1 MAYTAKKR
9 LSIQASC
16 SRPILVCFFLRPHT
30 KAQATKPSISGNTR
44 EPWHA
49 TCLLNSGKQTQR
61 RQKGLDHLANQLKRP
76 AFSWKANALIEQYHP
91 LARMGRLLR
100 GLAQVRRVALSRNL
114 LIPDPDL
121 CSLCSAHQSHYNRG
135 ILFLG
140 GFREG
145 YQSIAR
151 AYGTRDFVFKFKR
164 A

>member
-1 MAYTAKKR
+1 VACNLPVKFGQTNPKK
-9 LSIQASC
+9 A
-16 SRPILVCFFLRPHT
+16 
-30 KAQATKPSISGNTR
+30 
-44 EPWHA
+44 E
-49 TCLLNSGKQTQR
+49 
-61 RQKGLDHLANQLKRP
+61 KGLDHLANQLKRP

-100 GLAQVRRVALSRNL
+100 GLAQVRHVALSRNL
-114 LIPDPDL
+114 LIPGPDL